1 MKKRSVRIL
10 ISSILTLIFAALG
23 FYVALPAINLQNEGF
38 WMFLIYCIIF
48 FLSSYFLL
56 SFKAEKPIKNIGK
69 KNNKNVKV
77 DLKSNRKSVIIIS
90 VIAIIIPILVL
101 VIGSFVSSTFFHA
114 NAYSNLIQVPEANF
128 ADDMP
133 ETEIVN
139 NIALMD
145 TDTAIKMGNRTLGAL
160 SNVVSQ
166 YEISDNYK
174 QINYN
179 GMPQKVSTLEYADFF
194 KWFSNKNSGIPGY
207 VMVDP
212 VNVTEAKYVKLSNSI
227 KYSNSGYFGDDLMR
241 KLRFSYPTKIFGN
254 CSFEIDDNG
263 NPFYVVA
270 CMKPRI
276 AMFGA
281 PDVNEVIIFDPVSGA
296 SSIHALSDVP
306 AWVDNVFTGTLASQK
321 YDWYGTLKN
330 GFWNSV
336 IGNKDCKVTTD
347 DYGYIVIGDDVWFF
361 TGVTSVVSDESN
373 IGFIISNARTGEYKF
388 YQVTGAEEYSAMS
401 SAQGQVQEKGYTASF
416 PSLINVS
423 GEATYIMV
431 LKDSAGLVKLY
442 ALVNVENYA
451 IVATGSTQTEAKEE
465 YLKLL
470 KQNNIIDNIPDKGEA
485 QNPNVAEKTIKIADI
500 KVYTVGGESVFYITS
515 ADGQIY
521 SQKLCDEQRL
531 LILEVGK
538 YINVKYRTDDADG
551 GNGLVRE
558 IISFEFPVENM
569 PSISEPIEQG
579 AK

>member
-1 MKKRSVRIL
+1 MKKRIITII
-10 ISSILTLIFAALG
+10 ISIVLTLLFAVAS
-23 FYVALPAINLQNEGF
+23 FYITLPAINFQNEGF
-38 WMFLIYCIIF
+38 WMFLFYTAVVFVVVYLVANSI
-48 FLSSYFLL
+48 S
-56 SFKAEKPIKNIGK
+56 KIKKGK
-69 KNNKNVKV
+69 KQVFE
-77 DLKSNRKSVIIIS
+77 LKITKKAPVIITACI
-90 VIAIIIPILVL
+90 VAIPL
-101 VIGSFVSSTFFHA
+101 VIMGIGSLVSSTFFNA
-114 NAYSNLIQVPEANF
+114 NAYSNLISVPEANF
-128 ADDMP
+128 AEDMP
-133 ETEIVN
+133 ETKVVS

-166 YEISDNYK
+166 YEISNNYR

-179 GMPQKVSTLEYADFF
+179 KAPQKISTLEYADFF
-194 KWFSNKNSGIPGY
+194 KWSANRNSGIPGY

-212 VNVTEAKYVKLSNSI
+212 VNVTDAKYIELEKPI
-227 KYSNSGYFGDDLMR
+227 KYTNSGFFGDDLMR

-254 CSFEIDDNG
+254 CSFEIDDEG
-263 NPFYVVA
+263 NPYYIVA

-281 PDVNEVIIFDPVSGA
+281 LDVNEVIIFDPVSG
-296 SSIHALSDVP
+296 SSTIHSLADVP
-306 AWVDNVFTGTLASQK
+306 SWVDNVFTGVLASQK

-330 GFWNSV
+330 GYWNSI

-347 DYGYIVIGDDVWFF
+347 DYGYIVIEDDVWFF

-401 SAQGQVQEKGYTASF
+401 SAQGQVQEKGYIASF

-442 ALVNVENYA
+442 ALVNVENYG

-470 KQNNIIDNIPDKGEA
+470 KQNELIDEVPEQEEPEVSDVLDA
-485 QNPNVAEKTIKIADI
+485 TIQIADI
-500 KVYTVGGESVFYITS
+500 SVYTVSGESVFYIAST
-515 ADGQIY
+515 DGQIY
-521 SQKLCDEQRL
+521 KQRLCDNEM
-531 LILEVGK
+531 LIFIKKGDTINIK
-538 YINVKYRTDDADG
+538 YKAIGAEASS
-551 GNGLVRE
+551 LVRE
-558 IISFEFPVENM
+558 IISFDILN
-569 PSISEPIEQG
+569 EQSSNTEITE
-579 AK
+579 

>member
-1 MKKRSVRIL
+1 MKKKSVKIVL
-10 ISSILTLIFAALG
+10 SAILTLLFAAIM
-23 FYVALPAINLQNEGF
+23 FYVTLPAINLQSDGF
-38 WMFLIYCIIF
+38 WMFLFYCIMFYIAA
-48 FLSSYFLL
+48 YLL
-56 SFKAEKPIKNIGK
+56 LDFWGER
-69 KNNKNVKV
+69 KNNSKAKFNFK
-77 DLKSNRKSVIIIS
+77 LKKSRGVIIAACILILP
-90 VIAIIIPILVL
+90 IAVFA
-101 VIGSFVSSTFFHA
+101 IGSFASSTFFNA
-114 NAYSNLIQVPEANF
+114 NAYANLIEVPEADF

-133 ETEIVN
+133 ETEVVN

-145 TDTAIKMGNRTLGAL
+145 TDTAIKMGKRTLGAL

-166 YEISDNYK
+166 YEISDNYR
-174 QINYN
+174 QINYKKS
-179 GMPQKVSTLEYADFF
+179 PQKISTLEYADFF
-194 KWFSNKNSGIPGY
+194 KWSANKSSGIPGY

-212 VNVTEAKYVKLSNSI
+212 VNVTDAKYIELSKPI
-227 KYSNSGYFGDDLMR
+227 KYTDSGFFGDDLMR

-254 CSFEIDDNG
+254 CSFEIDDEG
-263 NPFYVVA
+263 NPYYIVA
-270 CMKPRI
+270 CMMPRV

-281 PDVNEVIIFDPVSGA
+281 YDVNEVIIFDPVSG
-296 SSIHALSDVP
+296 SSTIHALADVP
-306 AWVDNVFTGTLASQK
+306 SWVDNVFTGTLASQK

-330 GFWNSV
+330 GYWNSV

-347 DYGYIVIGDDVWFF
+347 DYGYIVIDDDVWFF

-388 YQVTGAEEYSAMS
+388 YQVTGAEEYSAMD
-401 SAQGQVQEKGYTASF
+401 SAQGQVQEKGYIASF

-431 LKDSAGLVKLY
+431 LKDSSGLVKLY

-470 KQNNIIDNIPDKGEA
+470 KQNGIIDELPEKEEP
-485 QNPNVAEKTIKIADI
+485 QNPNVAEATVKIADI

-515 ADGQIY
+515 SDGQIY

-531 LILEVGK
+531 IILKVGDLL
-538 YINVKYRTDDADG
+538 NVKYRTDDGVG

-558 IISFEFPVENM
+558 MTFFSFIVEDM
-569 PSISEPIEQG
+569 PSTSEQTEQG
-579 AK
+579 AE

>member
-1 MKKRSVRIL
+1 VIV
-10 ISSILTLIFAALG
+10 G
-23 FYVALPAINLQNEGF
+23 V
-38 WMFLIYCIIF
+38 CV
-48 FLSSYFLL
+48 LL
-56 SFKAEKPIKNIGK
+56 
-69 KNNKNVKV
+69 V
-77 DLKSNRKSVIIIS
+77 
-90 VIAIIIPILVL
+90 PILVL
-101 VIGSFVSSTFFHA
+101 AVGSFVSSTFFNA
-114 NAYSNLIQVPEANF
+114 NAYANLIEVPEADF
-128 ADDMP
+128 AEDMP
-133 ETEIVN
+133 EAEIVN

-166 YEISDNYK
+166 YEISSNYK

-179 GMPQKVSTLEYADFF
+179 KAPQKVSTLEYADFF
-194 KWFSNKNSGIPGY
+194 KWYANKAQGIPGY

-212 VNVTEAKYVKLSNSI
+212 VNVTDAKYIELEKPI
-227 KYSNSGYFGDDLMR
+227 KYSDSGYFGDDLMR

-254 CSFEIDDNG
+254 ISFEIDDEG
-263 NPFYVVA
+263 NPYYIVA
-270 CMKPRI
+270 CIKPRI

-281 PDVNEVIIFDPVSGA
+281 YDVNEVVIFDPVSGE
-296 SSIHALSDVP
+296 STIYALSDVP
-306 AWVDNVFTGTLASQK
+306 SWVDNVFTGTLASQK
-321 YDWYGTLKN
+321 YDWFGTLKN
-330 GFWNSV
+330 GYWNSI

-388 YQVTGAEEYSAMS
+388 YPVTGAEEYSAMH
-401 SAQGQVQEKGYTASF
+401 SAEGQVQEKGYVASF

-470 KQNNIIDNIPDKGEA
+470 KQNGLIDKIP
-485 QNPNVAEKTIKIADI
+485 EKEEVEDSNSADATVEIADI
-500 KVYTVGGESVFYITS
+500 KVYTVGGESVFYIT
-515 ADGQIY
+515 
-521 SQKLCDEQRL
+521 
-531 LILEVGK
+531 
-538 YINVKYRTDDADG
+538 DADG
-551 GNGLVRE
+551 HIYKQRLCDDESLIILKNGDIVNIKYKLDNNALVRE
-558 IISFEFPVENM
+558 MISFKVLPAEPSADAENKA
-569 PSISEPIEQG
+569 E
-579 AK
+579 